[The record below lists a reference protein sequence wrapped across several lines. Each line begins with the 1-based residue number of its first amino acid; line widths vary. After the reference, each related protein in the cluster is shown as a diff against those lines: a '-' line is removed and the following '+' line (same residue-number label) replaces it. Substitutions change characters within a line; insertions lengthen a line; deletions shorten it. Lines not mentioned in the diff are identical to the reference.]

1 MTTAIIPQEERVTI
15 CAAFTKTFGKNALD
29 GKRFRFARELASD
42 DGTQHQA
49 WFRVDVYE
57 YVYQDFMKKKRYRAP
72 KFEELK
78 ECAQKLL
85 DRIKKNV
92 PAGWVAVVRGWEAD
106 TEDPYVSD
114 GDWYIVL
121 VKVLTPTPVAA

>member
-1 MTTAIIPQEERVTI
+1 MTTAIIPQEERIAI

-29 GKRFRFARELASD
+29 GKRFCFVKQQASD
-42 DGTQHQA
+42 DGTQLQA
-49 WFRVDVYE
+49 WFRADVSWYI
-57 YVYQDFMKKKRYRAP
+57 YQDFMKKKRFRAP
-72 KFEELK
+72 KHEELK

-106 TEDPYVSD
+106 TEDPYAAN

-121 VKVLTPTPVAA
+121 VKVLTPTPVVA

>member
-1 MTTAIIPQEERVTI
+1 MTTAIIPQEEKVQL

-29 GKRFRFARELASD
+29 GKRFRFAKEQASD
-42 DGTQHQA
+42 DGTQLQA

-57 YVYQDFMKKKRYRAP
+57 YVYQDFMKQKRDRAP

>member
-1 MTTAIIPQEERVTI
+1 MTTAIISQEERTSI

-29 GKRFRFARELASD
+29 GRRFSFAKEQASD
-42 DGTQHQA
+42 DGTQVQA
-49 WFRVDVYE
+49 WFRANVSG
-57 YVYQDFMKKKRYRAP
+57 YVYHDLLKKAEYRTP

-85 DRIKKNV
+85 DRIKKNAPV
-92 PAGWVAVVRGWEAD
+92 GWVAVVRGWEAD
-106 TEDPYVSD
+106 TADPYLAS

-121 VKVLTPTPVAA
+121 VKVLTPTPVVA